1 MKKPKKEE
9 EFPGVN
15 FMNRFFLA
23 IIFVCVMYIILF
35 VEFPK

>member
-1 MKKPKKEE
+1 MKKKEE

-15 FMNRFFLA
+15 FMNRFWVA
-23 IIFVCVMYIILF
+23 ILVICIMYIIFF